1 MSTIYRYKKVSDEYT
16 TYQPIGE
23 GITELCT
30 LGDGYTY
37 FSCESLSD
45 SQPEQISIEAVTL
58 TDETKE
64 QIKSASP
71 HVQLIERRK
80 LDMIRAKYSA
90 EDEMYFARISVGA
103 ISGVYTLLPHEPA
116 LIAQYQADI
125 ESIRQWGWAEKAKLG
140 L

>member
-45 SQPEQISIEAVTL
+45 SQPEQISIEPVTL
-58 TDETKE
+58 TDELKE
-64 QIKSASP
+64 QIKSISP
-71 HVQLIERRK
+71 HVQLIEQRK

-103 ISGVYTLLPHEPA
+103 ITGAYTMRPDEPA

-125 ESIRQWGWAEKAKLG
+125 EAIRQWGWAEKAKLG